1 MEIRNERKLE
11 EFHGNIMLS
20 PQIPFPDDFGIS
32 PTQQLAFKRFFLILS
47 RAGFDEFYKVRYV
60 VHAHLRVTNEEITI
74 QWTKAQRNGSLTN
87 LDILNNLLLGALG
100 APSIRMMTV
109 N

>member
-47 RAGFDEFYKVRYV
+47 RAGFDEFHKVHYV
-60 VHAHLRVTNEEITI
+60 IHAHLHATNDISVD
-74 QWTKAQRNGSLTN
+74 QGSKKSEFN
-87 LDILNNLLLGALG
+87 
-100 APSIRMMTV
+100 
-109 N
+109 